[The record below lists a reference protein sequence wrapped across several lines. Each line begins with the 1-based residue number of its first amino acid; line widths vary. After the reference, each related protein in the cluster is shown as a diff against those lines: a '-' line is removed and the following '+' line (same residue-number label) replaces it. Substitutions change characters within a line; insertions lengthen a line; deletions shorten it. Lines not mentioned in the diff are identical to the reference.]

1 LKKRENNKKF
11 SIFIGKNSLL
21 RHNCPRENY
30 PFMENTSH
38 QAAKPQIMLLKFSS
52 TTNKRRGGA
61 SVPARELKHNYCLAP
76 SFLRKQESR
85 GMPSRIRDMTS
96 FRRNGDRVPGFNTFI
111 ARRRQPTKQSH
122 KLVIET
128 LQMSFRDNLNAE
140 IGQSQ
145 IKNKKVQKLQ
155 NKELFIY
162 NFHEV
167 YDNIVE

>member
-1 LKKRENNKKF
+1 
-11 SIFIGKNSLL
+11 
-21 RHNCPRENY
+21 
-30 PFMENTSH
+30 
-38 QAAKPQIMLLKFSS
+38 
-52 TTNKRRGGA
+52 
-61 SVPARELKHNYCLAP
+61 
-76 SFLRKQESR
+76 
-85 GMPSRIRDMTS
+85 MPSRIRDMTS